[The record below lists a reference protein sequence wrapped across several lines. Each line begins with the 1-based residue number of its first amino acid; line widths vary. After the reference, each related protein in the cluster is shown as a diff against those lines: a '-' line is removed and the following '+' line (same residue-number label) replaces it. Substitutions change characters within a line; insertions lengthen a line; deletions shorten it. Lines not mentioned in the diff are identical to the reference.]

1 MTAIH
6 TLSVVIGAALKGN
19 FGATMA
25 QGASQLNRLG
35 QAIKQLESSG
45 KTVGKLQQLQR
56 DTLLAKRAWMEAENQ
71 VKSLAIQM
79 AATANPSKALVTEFE
94 RSKTAALKAKT
105 AYCCRCIRIGAKSQ

>member
-45 KTVGKLQQLQR
+45 KTVGKFQQLQR
-56 DTLLAKRAWMEAENQ
+56 DTLLAKRAWMEAETQ
-71 VKSLAIQM
+71 VKSLAVQM
-79 AATANPSKALVTEFE
+79 AATTNPSKALVAEFE

-105 AYCCRCIRIGAKSQ
+105 A

>member
-35 QAIKQLESSG
+35 QANYNAIPYLPNVLGWKL
-45 KTVGKLQQLQR
+45 KTKL
-56 DTLLAKRAWMEAENQ
+56 
-71 VKSLAIQM
+71 
-79 AATANPSKALVTEFE
+79 NP
-94 RSKTAALKAKT
+94 
-105 AYCCRCIRIGAKSQ
+105 